1 MRNQCCESCRPSR
14 WTNSRPRRQKSVI
27 LERLGR
33 RGSIL
38 STYSF
43 FYTSLYVICTISAR
57 RCTSHRRLWLAVRDL
72 QGEQTRNRRS
82 RRRCDFAVP
91 DRTPASGCAEGS
103 SQLVYKSFNRHRYY
117 WLVSAMISIRSIP
130 YECPTFAC
138 QIFFFFFNTVKLYPE
153 PCRSLASPKS
163 TTVKGFPS
171 ISLRPNNT
179 FDIFY
184 SFQRFFA
191 KNPVRL
197 ILKGRYLLTYTCD
210 VLWIIFHFVP
220 IFYNC
225 HAINK
230 WSKSNL

>member
-1 MRNQCCESCRPSR
+1 MQRGPASVGPSRFTHCPTCQMRNQCCESCRPSR

-27 LERLGR
+27 LEKLGR

-91 DRTPASGCAEGS
+91 DRTPASGCAEES

-138 QIFFFFFNTVKLYPE
+138 QIFFSIPLNSIRSHVALLYHQSQPLSRDF
-153 PCRSLASPKS
+153 PLTLCALIMIHLTFSTLSNVSL
-163 TTVKGFPS
+163 
-171 ISLRPNNT
+171 LRIRI
-179 FDIFY
+179 DLY
-184 SFQRFFA
+184 
-191 KNPVRL
+191 
-197 ILKGRYLLTYTCD
+197 
-210 VLWIIFHFVP
+210 
-220 IFYNC
+220 
-225 HAINK
+225 
-230 WSKSNL
+230 